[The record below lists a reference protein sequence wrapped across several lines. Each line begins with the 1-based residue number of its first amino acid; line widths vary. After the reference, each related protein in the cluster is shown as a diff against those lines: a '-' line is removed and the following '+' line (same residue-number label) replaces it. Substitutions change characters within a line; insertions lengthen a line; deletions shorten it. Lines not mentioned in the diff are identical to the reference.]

1 MPAKR
6 FRLTWSEKVGLLAK
20 ADRTPAMSYQAL
32 AKWAVSEY
40 GLPAAPGKTKIC
52 RIIKSRTALL
62 GRPIEKAVRKN
73 EQPRSHALLDEN
85 VVEFVLLA
93 EEEGVSISG
102 AMIIQHARDVAAKLR
117 IPPELR
123 PRFAS
128 SWLRRFQERYGIRW
142 RRAYGESDSVELDTS
157 QQEIARLRKLVSS
170 YLPRNVFNMD
180 ETE

>member
-1 MPAKR
+1 MTAKR

-40 GLPAAPGKTKIC
+40 GLPAAPGKTTIC

-62 GRPIEKAVRKN
+62 GRPIDKAVRKN
-73 EQPRSHALLDEN
+73 AQPRSHALLDET
-85 VVEFVLLA
+85 VVEFILLA
-93 EEEGVSISG
+93 EEDGVSISG

-123 PRFAS
+123 PR
-128 SWLRRFQERYGIRW
+128 
-142 RRAYGESDSVELDTS
+142 
-157 QQEIARLRKLVSS
+157 
-170 YLPRNVFNMD
+170 
-180 ETE
+180 